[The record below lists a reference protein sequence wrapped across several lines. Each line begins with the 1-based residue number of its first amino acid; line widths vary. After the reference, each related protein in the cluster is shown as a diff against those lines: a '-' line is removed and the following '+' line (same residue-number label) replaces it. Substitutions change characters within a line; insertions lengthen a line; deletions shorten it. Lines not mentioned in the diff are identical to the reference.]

1 MYRKL
6 VLVCTAAGIMYVYET
21 GLSLHSCW
29 YHVCIGNWSQLAQ
42 LLESCMYRKQV
53 LVCTHCWYHECMQ
66 CKRQNCSC
74 KSFHSAAGWPFL
86 PAARLFLG
94 STVRPLH
101 SISHQLYH
109 PPFTLIQS
117 LGSIIRPIHS
127 FNHQALSSALY
138 THLVIRLYHP
148 SYPLI
153 QSLGSIIRPL
163 HSFSHYA
170 LSSVLA
176 LIQSLCSII
185 RLLHPFSHQA
195 LSTVLYTHLVIRLH
209 HPSFTLISSLQSVS
223 KKNALRFFFY
233 FHQNTADFSP
243 LFFCAIFVISVQ
255 SQQKKPHED

>member
-101 SISHQLYH
+101 SISHQLYP
-109 PPFTLIQS
+109 PPFTPIQS

-138 THLVIRLYHP
+138 THLFIRLYHP
-148 SYPLI
+148 SYPLS

-170 LSSVLA
+170 LSSVL
-176 LIQSLCSII
+176 C
-185 RLLHPFSHQA
+185 
-195 LSTVLYTHLVIRLH
+195 THLVIMLY
-209 HPSFTLISSLQSVS
+209 HPSFTLIQSLGSINRPLHSFSHQAPSPVLYTHFIITVRF
-223 KKNALRFFFY
+223 KKECTSFFFY

-243 LFFCAIFVISVQ
+243 LFFCAIFVIPMQ
-255 SQQKKPHED
+255 SQQKKPDED

>member
-66 CKRQNCSC
+66 CKRQNWSC

-138 THLVIRLYHP
+138 THLFIRLYHP

-170 LSSVLA
+170 LSSV
-176 LIQSLCSII
+176 
-185 RLLHPFSHQA
+185 F
-195 LSTVLYTHLVIRLH
+195 YTHLVIRLYQ
-209 HPSFTLISSLQSVS
+209 PSFTLIQSLGSITCPLHSFHHYSPFQKRMHFVFLLFSSKDSRFQSSLFLCHICYTKEITTKETGRRLMQ
-223 KKNALRFFFY
+223 F
-233 FHQNTADFSP
+233 
-243 LFFCAIFVISVQ
+243 
-255 SQQKKPHED
+255 